1 MPKYKFDTNKTYGV
15 SVWDMSVAVTDYDA
29 DDYVRNEDGSIKLF
43 NIPNYDYSY
52 ICDDVDVEYLEER
65 NDNG

>member
-1 MPKYKFDTNKTYGV
+1 MFDPDKTYGIT
-15 SVWDMSVAVTDYDA
+15 VWDMSVAVVDVEA

-52 ICDDVDVEYLEER
+52 VCDGVDLDELQEREEG
-65 NDNG
+65 DSYD

>member
-1 MPKYKFDTNKTYGV
+1 MSHKFDPEKSYGV
-15 SVWDMSVAVTDYDA
+15 SVWDMSVAVTDYEA

-52 ICDDVDVEYLEER
+52 VCDDVDVDYLEER